1 VVSLVCC
8 VFHILKLTSPR
19 DFTVNNYWPRQSVTI
34 PAIKGMYEKMLK
46 SERGPSSMTQPSNGQ
61 SNGS

>member
-1 VVSLVCC
+1 MVSVLRCTLE
-8 VFHILKLTSPR
+8 ISKLTSHR

-61 SNGS
+61 SNGA